1 MRALAHKRRLASA
14 LLAGLVLCASLASAG
29 HTHAA
34 AAAEAGAVAAREAQP
49 VDAGLASGELD
60 CALCAAGAR
69 LGHGAGWTHP
79 CAVVGPRCALASR
92 AAAILAPRCALFARA
107 LSRAPPRLG

>member
-1 MRALAHKRRLASA
+1 MRALAQKRRLATA

-29 HTHAA
+29 HAHAA
-34 AAAEAGAVAAREAQP
+34 AVPEAGAVAAREAQP
-49 VDAGLASGELD
+49 LHAGLASGELD

-69 LGHGAGWTHP
+69 LGHGAASTHP
-79 CAVVGPRCALASR
+79 CAAVAPRCAPASR
-92 AAAILAPRCALFARA
+92 AAAILAPRWALFARA

>member
-1 MRALAHKRRLASA
+1 MRSLAQQRRLASA

-29 HTHAA
+29 HAHAA
-34 AAAEAGAVAAREAQP
+34 ARTEESAVAARGAQP
-49 VDAGLASGELD
+49 LDAGQASGELD

-69 LGHGAGWTHP
+69 LSHGTASTHP
-79 CAVVGPRCALASR
+79 CAVVAPPCTAASR
-92 AAAILAPRCALFARA
+92 AAAILAPRCALFASA